1 MFNPSSIRLL
11 SETLDKLHEISLN
24 NISSLEKSLPN
35 LSDVPLTNNTSDTN
49 ETNEK
54 NKLIQ
59 TLKMNENNET
69 SESTVNN
76 ETMETNETNY
86 KIFAEFTENDD
97 KELIAALS
105 DPPMQITQ
113 DINYLKSKLKD
124 IYDLINTRQ
133 IIIIKNFDHL
143 KLPTGVTSIEDQ
155 ITTLF
160 FEARVPTSWK
170 INISWTENVNP
181 KPNSQYVVDSVTI
194 TMLNYFV
201 KEKAKVLLKHYFE
214 THYVNTVFID

>member
-11 SETLDKLHEISLN
+11 SETLDKLHELSLN
-24 NISSLEKSLPN
+24 NISSLEKTLPN
-35 LSDVPLTNNTSDTN
+35 PSTDVHLSNNTSDTN
-49 ETNEK
+49 ET
-54 NKLIQ
+54 IQ
-59 TLKMNENNET
+59 NSKPINTNENNET
-69 SESTVNN
+69 SEA
-76 ETMETNETNY
+76 METNETTETSEANY
-86 KIFAEFTENDD
+86 KIFSEFTEDD
-97 KELIAALS
+97 NKELIAALS
-105 DPPMQITQ
+105 DSPLQITQ
-113 DINYLKSKLKD
+113 DLNYLKSKLKD

-133 IIIIKNFDHL
+133 VIIIKNFDHL

-160 FEARVPTSWK
+160 FEARIPTSWK
-170 INISWTENVNP
+170 INISWIENVNP
-181 KPNSQYVVDSVTI
+181 KHNSQYVVDSVTL